1 MKDTKLITRIGYSD
15 LFPKLKNNKELL
27 SRIDTELALELLVKM
42 NKYENRIHAESTSEL
57 KFILNEWLADSKKEL
72 KDKIVHRYVEL
83 VNKQGG
89 RKGTTIDL
97 SEIKIIN
104 RIATLRTMEILISQT
119 NINNITIQDK
129 STTLENMFK
138 LYLWV
143 NDEIADRQDI
153 LFKKWL
159 SKMDDPACE
168 IRFHLYLG
176 LSHVEMTGEKIS
188 KKLMSEVV
196 KFVLFEK
203 WIKNKV
209 AHNKVVEEFLQ
220 KVTSK
225 DWYDYF
231 SKVFHL
237 NNIAINEYKIT
248 KNKYPDLWVIL
259 DYFSNHEQINME
271 WSELTLLRKQ
281 PLYQMRNGDYLILD
295 FGFMIDK
302 FFSGTYHDLIELSK
316 IHGSNF
322 HLDYSKE
329 FVEETLL
336 INGLRATFGKSYIQ
350 YSERIIKETKNKG
363 INSLALPDYYMR
375 NGNKVF
381 VFECKNSFLSND
393 HKVSM
398 NCDLIEDDIKKK
410 FVDNLGKKKA
420 IKQLLNFIQ
429 NSNDGKYTFFDNLKK
444 QSNCC
449 YYPVLVVTDNTLTS
463 IGFNK
468 LFNEYLK
475 EELPT
480 LSPDLQ
486 KQTTSL
492 TIIHINDFLYY
503 NIYLK
508 KLDQEI
514 VNYKNFIKN
523 QSTMDSML
531 SFSSYLDIKRL
542 KDKKSINSK
551 VFDAFVKDSFLSK

>member
-1 MKDTKLITRIGYSD
+1 MKDTKLISRIGYSD

-72 KDKIVHRYVEL
+72 KDKIVNRYVEL

-89 RKGTTIDL
+89 RKGSTIDL

-129 STTLENMFK
+129 SATFENVFK

-159 SKMDDPACE
+159 SKMDDPACK

-176 LSHVEMTGEKIS
+176 LSHIEMTGEKIS

-237 NNIAINEYKIT
+237 NNIAINEYKIA

-271 WSELTLLRKQ
+271 WSELTLLRKK

-336 INGLRATFGKSYIQ
+336 VNGLRTTFSKSYIQ
-350 YSERIIKETKNKG
+350 YSEKAIIEKKYKG
-363 INSLALPDYYMR
+363 VNSLSLPDYYVR
-375 NGNKVF
+375 SGNKVF

-393 HKVSM
+393 HKIKLD
-398 NCDLIEDDIKKK
+398 CDKIEEDIKKK
-410 FVDNLGKKKA
+410 FVDNSGKKKA
-420 IKQLLNFIQ
+420 IKQLINFIQ
-429 NSNDGKYTFFDNLKK
+429 NSNDGKYIFFDNLKK
-444 QSNCC
+444 QSSCN
-449 YYPVLVVTDNTLTS
+449 YYPILVVTDNTLTS
-463 IGFNK
+463 MGFNK
-468 LFNEYLK
+468 LFNEYLV

-486 KQTTSL
+486 KQITSL

-514 VNYKNFIKN
+514 VNYQNFIKK

-531 SFSSYLDIKRL
+531 SFSSYLDIERL

-551 VFDAFVKDSFLSK
+551 VFNAFIKDSFLSK

>member
-1 MKDTKLITRIGYSD
+1 MKDTKLISRIGYSD
-15 LFPKLKNNKELL
+15 LFPKLKNNNELL
-27 SRIDTELALELLVKM
+27 YNINTELALELLVII
-42 NKYENRIHAESTSEL
+42 NKFESQLHTESSSEL

-104 RIATLRTMEILISQT
+104 RIATLRTMEILISQA
-119 NINNITIQDK
+119 NINNVTIQDK
-129 STTLENMFK
+129 STTLENVFK

-159 SKMDDPACE
+159 SKIDDPACE

-176 LSHVEMTGEKIS
+176 LSHVDMTGEKNS

-196 KFVLFEK
+196 KFVIFEK

-209 AHNKVVEEFLQ
+209 AHNNVMEEFLQ
-220 KVTSK
+220 KVVSK

-237 NNIAINEYKIT
+237 NNIAINEFKIS
-248 KNKYPDLWVIL
+248 KNNYPDLWVIL
-259 DYFSNHEQINME
+259 DYFSTHEEINME
-271 WSELTLLRKQ
+271 WGELTILRKK

-316 IHGSNF
+316 SHSSNF
-322 HLDYSKE
+322 HLDYSKG

-336 INGLRATFGKSYIQ
+336 VNALRATFGKSYIQ
-350 YSERIIKETKNKG
+350 YSESTIKEKKNKG

-375 NGNKVF
+375 NGNKIF

-398 NCDLIEDDIKKK
+398 NCDLIEEDIKNK
-410 FVDNLGKKKA
+410 FVDNQGKKKA
-420 IKQLLNFIQ
+420 IKQLINFIQ
-429 NSNDGKYTFFDNLKK
+429 NSIEGKYIFFDNIKK

-449 YYPVLVVTDNTLTS
+449 YYPVLVITDNTITS
-463 IGFNK
+463 MGFNK
-468 LFNEYLK
+468 LFNEYL
-475 EELPT
+475 EDELSALP
-480 LSPDLQ
+480 PEVQ
-486 KQTTSL
+486 KRIKSL

-503 NIYLK
+503 NTLLK
-508 KLDQEI
+508 KLDNEI
-514 VNYKNFIKN
+514 INY
-523 QSTMDSML
+523 QSFLKKQTAIDSMI
-531 SFSSYLDIKRL
+531 SFSSYLDLERL
-542 KDKKSINSK
+542 REKKSMNKKI
-551 VFDAFVKDSFLSK
+551 FEAFIRDSFLSK